1 MLQEMDLQEDR
12 TTFVLAKISSLATR
26 EEKKMPQAAG
36 IIFFAFSFSI
46 RFKFLEPKKLKEASV
61 KFQQTFNF
69 PVSERLVNYFACTH
83 GNRPGQIYLSIN
95 HISFYSY
102 FLGSELK
109 LVFRWI
115 DVEKI
120 ELKTT
125 LVAYAVKDWI
135 KPNGRMFE
143 ARVFNFF
150 RTKIFY

>member
-1 MLQEMDLQEDR
+1 MRFQ
-12 TTFVLAKISSLATR
+12 FV
-26 EEKKMPQAAG
+26 
-36 IIFFAFSFSI
+36 
-46 RFKFLEPKKLKEASV
+46 EPKKLKEASV

-125 LVAYAVKDWI
+125 LVAYAVKEWI
-135 KPNGRMFE
+135 ITKGRKFE
-143 ARVFNFF
+143 SRYF
-150 RTKIFY
+150 

>member
-1 MLQEMDLQEDR
+1 M
-12 TTFVLAKISSLATR
+12 
-26 EEKKMPQAAG
+26 
-36 IIFFAFSFSI
+36 
-46 RFKFLEPKKLKEASV
+46 

-125 LVAYAVKDWI
+125 LVAYAVKDRI
-135 KPNGRMFE
+135 KTKGQKLESRLCIIFSFIFFNLCFHPKKVVTSQDRYSFYFVSEEPYRTMQQLADLACRQLMDGE
-143 ARVFNFF
+143 KVF
-150 RTKIFY
+150 

>member
-1 MLQEMDLQEDR
+1 MRFL
-12 TTFVLAKISSLATR
+12 FV
-26 EEKKMPQAAG
+26 
-36 IIFFAFSFSI
+36 
-46 RFKFLEPKKLKEASV
+46 EPKKLKEASV

-125 LVAYAVKDWI
+125 LVAYAVKDRI

-143 ARVFNFF
+143 TRLFNFF
-150 RTKIFY
+150 QDQTFLLTYVFILKRL

>member
-1 MLQEMDLQEDR
+1 M
-12 TTFVLAKISSLATR
+12 
-26 EEKKMPQAAG
+26 
-36 IIFFAFSFSI
+36 
-46 RFKFLEPKKLKEASV
+46 

-125 LVAYAVKDWI
+125 LVAYAVKDRI
-135 KPNGRMFE
+135 KPKGRRFE
-143 ARVFNFF
+143 SRLCIIFSFIFINLCFYPKKVVTSQDRYSFYFVSEEPYRTMQQLADLACRQLMDGEKVF
-150 RTKIFY
+150 

>member
-1 MLQEMDLQEDR
+1 MTLLDR
-12 TTFVLAKISSLATR
+12 LNSPKLDFTHNRSGGKIN
-26 EEKKMPQAAG
+26 
-36 IIFFAFSFSI
+36 
-46 RFKFLEPKKLKEASV
+46 

-125 LVAYAVKDWI
+125 LVAYAVKEWI
-135 KPNGRMFE
+135 KTKDTKFE
-143 ARVFNFF
+143 SRLVNFF
-150 RTKIFY
+150 LRTDFFSSQKGCNKPR

>member
-1 MLQEMDLQEDR
+1 M
-12 TTFVLAKISSLATR
+12 
-26 EEKKMPQAAG
+26 
-36 IIFFAFSFSI
+36 
-46 RFKFLEPKKLKEASV
+46 
-61 KFQQTFNF
+61 
-69 PVSERLVNYFACTH
+69 NYFACTH

-125 LVAYAVKDWI
+125 LVAYAVKDRI

-143 ARVFNFF
+143 TCVFNFF
-150 RTKIFY
+150 RAKIFFIDLGFYPKKVVTSQDKYSFYFVSEEPYRTMQQLADLACRQLMDGEKVFLTSQYEIFFVIFTKFY